1 VKPLVAA
8 LFFLVAIAAHSDH
21 GPRTWER
28 THASV
33 VSVLPTWPGYEKPGF
48 GAPLGVAPE
57 GSGVVIGLDARNE
70 SRWILTAAHVVNR
83 ATEIVIKPSDRL
95 SQPAKVVWLDED
107 SDVALLEVREALPAL
122 TLAKQ
127 STSPGEHVC
136 ALGNPFGLGVSMS
149 CGVIAG
155 PNRQG
160 IGLNRIE
167 DFIQTDAAINPGSSG
182 GALVN
187 AKGQL
192 IGMIAA
198 IFTKDADID
207 AGVNFAVS
215 VDLLIDRVQ
224 RFQTR

>member
-1 VKPLVAA
+1 VKALIAA
-8 LFFLVAIAAHSDH
+8 LLLLIVIDARSDH

-28 THASV
+28 THASI

-48 GAPLGVAPE
+48 GAPSGVAPE
-57 GSGVVIGLDARNE
+57 GSGVVIGLDSGDE
-70 SRWILTAAHVVNR
+70 SRRILTAAHVVNR
-83 ATEIVIKPSDRL
+83 ATEILIKTYDRTFQFA
-95 SQPAKVVWLDED
+95 SIVWIDEEAD
-107 SDVALLEVREALPAL
+107 LALLEVEDALPAL
-122 TLAKQ
+122 TLASQ
-127 STSPGEHVC
+127 SYSSGEHVC

-155 PNRQG
+155 PNRQQ
-160 IGLNRIE
+160 IGLNVIE

-187 AKGQL
+187 SKGQL

-198 IFTKDADID
+198 IFTKEADID

-215 VDLLIDRVQ
+215 ADLLIDRVQ
-224 RFQTR
+224 QFQNR

>member
-1 VKPLVAA
+1 MKPLIAA
-8 LFFLVAIAAHSDH
+8 LCLLAPIDARSDH
-21 GPRTWER
+21 GPQTWEMA
-28 THASV
+28 HASV

-48 GAPLGVAPE
+48 GAPSGVAPE
-57 GSGVVIGLDARNE
+57 GSGVVVGLDARDE

-83 ATEIVIKPSDRL
+83 ATDIVIKPSDRL
-95 SQPAKVVWLDED
+95 SRPAKVVWVDEGT
-107 SDVALLEVREALPAL
+107 DVALLEVRDALPAL
-122 TLAKQ
+122 TLSKQ
-127 STSPGEHVC
+127 STLPGEHVC

>member
-1 VKPLVAA
+1 MKPLIAA
-8 LFFLVAIAAHSDH
+8 LCLLASIDARSDH
-21 GPRTWER
+21 GPQTWE
-28 THASV
+28 TAHASV

-48 GAPLGVAPE
+48 GAPSGVAPE
-57 GSGVVIGLDARNE
+57 GSGVVIGLDARDE

-83 ATEIVIKPSDRL
+83 ATDIVIKPSDRL
-95 SQPAKVVWLDED
+95 SQSAKVVWVDED
-107 SDVALLEVREALPAL
+107 TDVALLEVRDALPAL
-122 TLAKQ
+122 TLSKQ
-127 STSPGEHVC
+127 STLPGEHVC
-136 ALGNPFGLGVSMS
+136 ALGNPFGLGVSIS

-167 DFIQTDAAINPGSSG
+167 NFIQTDAAINPGSSG